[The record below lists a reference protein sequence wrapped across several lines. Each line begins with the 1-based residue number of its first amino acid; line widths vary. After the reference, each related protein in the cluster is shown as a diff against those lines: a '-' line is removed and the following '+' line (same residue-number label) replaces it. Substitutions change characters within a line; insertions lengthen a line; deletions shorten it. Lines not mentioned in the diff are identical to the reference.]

1 MAVKN
6 SRSKKYG
13 FVLNSTIFLAMS
25 LMLVFE
31 GLLPFIAPQAW
42 RETFKRMIELKDGQ
56 LRFVGL
62 ISIIGGLLLMFL
74 SR

>member
-1 MAVKN
+1 M
-6 SRSKKYG
+6 
-13 FVLNSTIFLAMS
+13 NSTIFLTLG

-62 ISIIGGLLLMFL
+62 LSIIGGLLLIIF